1 MGDQSINIDN
11 NIPATPRQQPQSQQL
26 EPDVDLTIP
35 SERHPIL
42 LQAFA
47 KQHGSY
53 DAISGG
59 HVCDAF
65 EALTGA
71 PTETVTLGGSSVIE
85 PAFGETSWCPYR

>member
-1 MGDQSINIDN
+1 
-11 NIPATPRQQPQSQQL
+11 
-26 EPDVDLTIP
+26 
-35 SERHPIL
+35 
-42 LQAFA
+42 QAFA

-71 PTETVTLGGSSVIE
+71 PTETVMLG
-85 PAFGETSWCPYR
+85 TD

>member
-1 MGDQSINIDN
+1 MPPPLS
-11 NIPATPRQQPQSQQL
+11 
-26 EPDVDLTIP
+26 
-35 SERHPIL
+35 
-42 LQAFA
+42 QAFA

-71 PTETVTLGGSSVIE
+71 PTETVMLGEQQREHGHKST
-85 PAFGETSWCPYR
+85 A

>member
-1 MGDQSINIDN
+1 M
-11 NIPATPRQQPQSQQL
+11 L
-26 EPDVDLTIP
+26 
-35 SERHPIL
+35 H
-42 LQAFA
+42 QAFA

-71 PTETVTLGGSSVIE
+71 PTETVMLGESIVLPVVDVCIVFVRSCMGC
-85 PAFGETSWCPYR
+85 TRLML

>member
-1 MGDQSINIDN
+1 ML
-11 NIPATPRQQPQSQQL
+11 P
-26 EPDVDLTIP
+26 
-35 SERHPIL
+35 
-42 LQAFA
+42 QAFA

-71 PTETVTLGGSSVIE
+71 PTETLMLGKILSKVFGGRFDFFVDKFHACDVIVLDS
-85 PAFGETSWCPYR
+85 FRQ